1 MTGEGRGEE
10 PVMTEDTVAL
20 VEANARLLI
29 DLARQARLAASQ
41 LEAALA
47 LVVGV
52 VANDPDLQGSVILQ
66 RIAGTATAV
75 RRRS

>member
-1 MTGEGRGEE
+1 
-10 PVMTEDTVAL
+10 MTEDTVAL